1 MGAALLSFRPVQCS
15 VLIDVSYFHCHSLT
29 WECFYSQACIDLK
42 RQALVIG
49 DEAIPFMHE
58 KDLPNHLR
66 DEAEE
71 EVSPSSSSSSSK
83 PASAAASTSSASIAS
98 SSAATPPR
106 APAPASA
113 ATASSSASAPSQQPA
128 QQQQQS
134 QQRQPAAGGSGQ
146 AAAASSGSAVREADV
161 VQLCAMGFPRAA
173 VVEALTMARG
183 NLEVAASYLHFGA

>member
-1 MGAALLSFRPVQCS
+1 MSWLSLKCVCLFLC
-15 VLIDVSYFHCHSLT
+15 FH
-29 WECFYSQACIDLK
+29 SQACIDLK

-71 EVSPSSSSSSSK
+71 EVSPSSSSSSSSSK
-83 PASAAASTSSASIAS
+83 PASAAASTSSASAAS
-98 SSAATPPR
+98 SSAASPPR

-134 QQRQPAAGGSGQ
+134 QQRQPAASVSGQ